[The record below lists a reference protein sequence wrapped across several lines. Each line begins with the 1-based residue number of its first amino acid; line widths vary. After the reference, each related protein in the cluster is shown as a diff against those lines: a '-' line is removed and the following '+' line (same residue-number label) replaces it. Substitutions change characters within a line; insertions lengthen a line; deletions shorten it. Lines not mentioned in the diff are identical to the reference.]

1 MLGDSSLGAAPA
13 SPRAA
18 PARPR
23 AAPASPRAA
32 PAQEDASY
40 EQPDFEPAIAA
51 APNESFEKPDFQ
63 AAMCAATHMEHYITG
78 LQQQQEADANAGD
91 GLPLGAGAF
100 FEGGAAEPRRRADA
114 STRAVDGADG
124 HSRAHRRRAD
134 A

>member
-1 MLGDSSLGAAPA
+1 MRGDSSLG
-13 SPRAA
+13 AA

-51 APNESFEKPDFQ
+51 ALDDSFEQPDFQ
-63 AAMCAATHMEHYITG
+63 AAMCAATYFENLITG
-78 LQQQQEADANAGD
+78 LQQQEADANAGD

-100 FEGGAAEPRRRADA
+100 FEGG
-114 STRAVDGADG
+114 S
-124 HSRAHRRRAD
+124 
-134 A
+134 